1 MDLVTTSRS
10 RTTATFKMECFVI
23 IVNGWKLL
31 TIITKHSILIAATF
45 KMERFVIIVNGWM
58 LLTIIAKCSILDVAA
73 GLGPLLVTFTLPWF
87 FLLFLRF
94 VVEITLFKI
103 VGKIY
108 RLSCLY

>member
-1 MDLVTTSRS
+1 MTLNVLNFVSKMDLVTASRS
-10 RTTATFKMECFVI
+10 RTAATFNMESFVI

-31 TIITKHSILIAATF
+31 TIITK
-45 KMERFVIIVNGWM
+45 R
-58 LLTIIAKCSILDVAA
+58 SILDVAA
-73 GLGPLLVTFTLPWF
+73 ALGPLLVTFTLRWF

-94 VVEITLFKI
+94 IVEITLFKI